1 MRGIRNYPHGT
12 PRENAAVCLRT
23 FMAKLIDL
31 FGKCDF
37 EEFVVEILAEIKK
50 QGEKIMSS
58 VDELNA
64 KLDAIPPVLD
74 AIQADEEAQKVE
86 IQALKDQIAAG
97 TPVTQEQ
104 LDSLNAKADAVLA
117 RVQGIDASV

>member
-1 MRGIRNYPHGT
+1 MKI
-12 PRENAAVCLRT
+12 
-23 FMAKLIDL
+23 IDDIINL
-31 FGKCDF
+31 LSKKDF
-37 EEFVVEILAEIKK
+37 EQFVVETLTDLQAK
-50 QGEKIMSS
+50 GEKIMSS